1 MTKEEFDK
9 IQLKR
14 TLARGVADNGGATK
28 ELRDAVVS
36 KQITPQEARNIIA
49 SPKQSSIQHGI
60 NHLGIDDAMKV
71 WEAADDGEKEQI
83 RPIIYKKIANSKTL
97 TPQQKKDMASR
108 IK

>member
-1 MTKEEFDK
+1 M
-9 IQLKR
+9 
-14 TLARGVADNGGATK
+14 
-28 ELRDAVVS
+28 RDAVVS

-60 NHLGIDDAMKV
+60 NHLGIEDAMKV
-71 WEAADDGEKEQI
+71 WEAADESEKQQI
-83 RPIIYKKIANSKTL
+83 RPILYKKIANSKTL